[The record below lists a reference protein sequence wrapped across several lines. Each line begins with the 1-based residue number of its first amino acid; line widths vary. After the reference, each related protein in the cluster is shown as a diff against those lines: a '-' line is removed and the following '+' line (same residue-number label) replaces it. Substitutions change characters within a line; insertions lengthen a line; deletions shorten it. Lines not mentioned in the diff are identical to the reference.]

1 MAIINPK
8 VSIVIP
14 VSDMKNGDYF
24 LKRCLETV
32 NGQNYK
38 NIGVITP
45 KEGKVAHNLN
55 YGVKQAT
62 GDIIKILCMDDY
74 FTGPDSLNEIVFN
87 WSRKWLVT
95 ACLHHDVDGVGYPHL
110 PGWNDE
116 IHKGFNTIGGLSVIA
131 VENDKNDPLLFT
143 EGLDWV
149 VDVDFLKRA
158 YLRYGLPKFLMS
170 NNVVIGV
177 GDHQL
182 TRMLSEDQKEKEQ
195 IMMGEKYGY

>member
-1 MAIINPK
+1 MNNPK

-14 VSDMKNGDYF
+14 ISDMKNGDYF

-38 NIGVITP
+38 NFEILTP
-45 KEGKVAHNLN
+45 KEGKVAYNLN
-55 YGVKQAT
+55 CGIKQAT

-74 FTGPDSLNEIVFN
+74 FGSPDSLGEIVYN
-87 WSRKWLVT
+87 WTKKWLVS
-95 ACLHHDVDGVGYPHL
+95 ACVHHSSAGITDSHM

-116 IHKGFNTIGGLSVIA
+116 IHRGYNTIGGLSVISIQ
-131 VENDKNDPLLFT
+131 NDKDDPLLFT

-158 YLRYGLPKFLMS
+158 FLRYGLPKFLMS

-182 TRMLSEDQKEKEQ
+182 TRTLTEEQKQKEQ
-195 IMMGEKYGY
+195 FMMAEKYGY